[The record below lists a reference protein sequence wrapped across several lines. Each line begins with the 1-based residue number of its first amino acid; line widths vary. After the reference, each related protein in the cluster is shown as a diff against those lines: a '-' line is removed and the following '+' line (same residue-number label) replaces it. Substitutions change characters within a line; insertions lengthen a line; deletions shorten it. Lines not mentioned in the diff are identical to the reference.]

1 MRLVKIDNTNAERHK
16 EYKMTVF
23 EELKAI
29 IVEQMGVNPDEITEN
44 TDIIK
49 DLSCDSLDMV
59 EMLMTVESKYGFE
72 VEDKDVADLATVGD
86 VVKYI
91 ESKI

>member
-1 MRLVKIDNTNAERHK
+1 
-16 EYKMTVF
+16 MTIF
-23 EELKAI
+23 EDLKAI
-29 IVEQMGVNPDEITEN
+29 IVDQMGVNPDEITMD

-72 VEDKDVADLATVGD
+72 VDDSDVSGLATIGD

>member
-1 MRLVKIDNTNAERHK
+1 
-16 EYKMTVF
+16 MTIF
-23 EELKAI
+23 EELKEI
-29 IVEQMGVNPDEITEN
+29 IVDQMGVSPDEVTEN

-72 VEDKDVADLATVGD
+72 VDDSDVSGLATVGD

-91 ESKI
+91 ESRL

>member
-1 MRLVKIDNTNAERHK
+1 
-16 EYKMTVF
+16 MTIF
-23 EELKAI
+23 EELKSI
-29 IVEQMGVNPDEITEN
+29 IVDQMGVNPDEITMD

-72 VEDKDVADLATVGD
+72 VDDSDVSDLATIGD

>member
-1 MRLVKIDNTNAERHK
+1 MD
-16 EYKMTVF
+16 
-23 EELKAI
+23 
-29 IVEQMGVNPDEITEN
+29 

-59 EMLMTVESKYGFE
+59 EMLMAVESKYGFE
-72 VEDKDVADLATVGD
+72 VDDSDVSDLVTIGD

-91 ESKI
+91 ESRI

>member
-1 MRLVKIDNTNAERHK
+1 
-16 EYKMTVF
+16 MTIF
-23 EELKAI
+23 EELKEI
-29 IVEQMGVNPDEITEN
+29 IVDQMGVSPDEVTEN

-49 DLSCDSLDMV
+49 DLGCDSLDMV

-72 VEDKDVADLATVGD
+72 VDDSDVSGLATVGD

-91 ESKI
+91 ESRL

>member
-1 MRLVKIDNTNAERHK
+1 
-16 EYKMTVF
+16 MTIF
-23 EELKAI
+23 EELKSI
-29 IVEQMGVNPDEITEN
+29 IVDQMGVNPDEITMD

-59 EMLMTVESKYGFE
+59 EMLMEVENRYGFE
-72 VEDKDVADLATVGD
+72 VDDSDVTSLATIGD

>member
-1 MRLVKIDNTNAERHK
+1 
-16 EYKMTVF
+16 MTIF
-23 EELKAI
+23 EELKSI
-29 IVEQMGVNPDEITEN
+29 IVDQMGVNPDEITMD

-59 EMLMTVESKYGFE
+59 EMLMEVENRYGFE
-72 VEDKDVADLATVGD
+72 VDDSDVAGLATVGD

>member
-1 MRLVKIDNTNAERHK
+1 
-16 EYKMTVF
+16 MTIF

-29 IVEQMGVNPDEITEN
+29 IVDQMGANPDEITMD

-59 EMLMTVESKYGFE
+59 EMLMAVESKYGFE
-72 VEDKDVADLATVGD
+72 VDDSDVSDLATIGD

-91 ESKI
+91 ESRI

>member
-1 MRLVKIDNTNAERHK
+1 
-16 EYKMTVF
+16 MTIF

-29 IVEQMGVNPDEITEN
+29 IVDQMGINPDEITMD

-59 EMLMTVESKYGFE
+59 EMLMAVESKYGFE
-72 VEDKDVADLATVGD
+72 VDDSDVSDLATIGD

-91 ESKI
+91 ESRI

>member
-1 MRLVKIDNTNAERHK
+1 
-16 EYKMTVF
+16 MTIF

-29 IVEQMGVNPDEITEN
+29 IVDQMGINPDEITMD

-72 VEDKDVADLATVGD
+72 VDDSDVSDLATIGD

-91 ESKI
+91 ESRI

>member
-1 MRLVKIDNTNAERHK
+1 
-16 EYKMTVF
+16 MTIF

-29 IVEQMGVNPDEITEN
+29 IVDQMGINPDEITMD

-59 EMLMTVESKYGFE
+59 EMLMAVESKYGFE
-72 VEDKDVADLATVGD
+72 VDDSDISDLVTIGD

-91 ESKI
+91 ESRI